1 VLLMSQDLDELFSL
15 SHLVLV
21 LRAGRVVGR
30 SRPQETTQLEV
41 GRLMT
46 GGD

>member
-1 VLLMSQDLDELFSL
+1 MSQDLDELFWL
-15 SHLVLV
+15 SDQMLV
-21 LRAGRVVGR
+21 LRSGRVVGR

-46 GGD
+46 GGE